1 MKKYRRVNS
10 HNTEVCAKFEE
21 KLTVGSKNDMR
32 HLVNFN
38 VNSGKSEDLYFDVPI
53 FSIANKV
60 PAKKVLK
67 NFFSW
72 HWKKFQTLEKN
83 WLFVWNTTWEIWWTL
98 IQAVELLKMCSLI
111 KFFRR
116 KYVMFV
122 LKYREVVS
130 WKMTYSF
137 KNDMSNLVNF
147 HSSSWK

>member
-1 MKKYRRVNS
+1 MKKYRTVNS

-38 VNSGKSEDLYFDVPI
+38 VSSGKSEDLYFDVLL

-60 PAKKVLK
+60 PAKKVQK
-67 NFFSW
+67 NFLSW
-72 HWKKFQTLEKN
+72 HWKKFQTLKKN
-83 WLFVWNTTWEIWWTL
+83 WLFVWNTTWEIWRTL
-98 IQAVELLKMCSLI
+98 IQAVELLKMCSLMNFI
-111 KFFRR
+111 RR

-122 LKYREVVS
+122 LKYRGVVS
-130 WKMTYSF
+130 WRMTHSF

-147 HSSSWK
+147 HTSSWK